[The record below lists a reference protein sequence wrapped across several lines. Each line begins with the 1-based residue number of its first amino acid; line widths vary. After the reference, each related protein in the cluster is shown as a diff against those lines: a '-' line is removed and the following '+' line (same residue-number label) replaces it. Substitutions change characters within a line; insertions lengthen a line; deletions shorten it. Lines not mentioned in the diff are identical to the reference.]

1 MDEKFRALTAV
12 VEFNN
17 NGKLI
22 ITTGG
27 PLYGQRFFVIYD
39 RVCVCR
45 RVATPY
51 MVRDATGHN
60 KFHVEN
66 TFGQTRSIFEENGVV
81 SYLLPLLV
89 SAGIMHLA
97 RRSVKPPTN
106 GG

>member
-1 MDEKFRALTAV
+1 
-12 VEFNN
+12 
-17 NGKLI
+17 
-22 ITTGG
+22 
-27 PLYGQRFFVIYD
+27 
-39 RVCVCR
+39 VCR

-51 MVRDATGHN
+51 IVRDATGHN

-89 SAGIMHLA
+89 SAGIIMHLA
-97 RRSVKPPTN
+97 RRSGDPASTITATTSRKWCVKPPTN